1 MPTARFLDVFA
12 EDSWR
17 RVYAGEREVRPPG
30 APTAGSAAAARELL
44 PDQPRGL
51 GEEVIG
57 VTELLNRGSPA
68 VDRCGGCGLGVAM
81 EEGDLRSQHVREAC
95 SAFVDVVMAT
105 GAAEQFG
112 PRCPTSDL
120 ERGRNGRN
128 GVCLWDDEQ
137 ERDTDGGGASHGST
151 PGEAEERPRGHA
163 VLPC

>member
-30 APTAGSAAAARELL
+30 APTTGSAAAARELL

-81 EEGDLRSQHVREAC
+81 EEGDLRSQHVGEAC
-95 SAFVDVVMAT
+95 SAFVDVVN
-105 GAAEQFG
+105 GH
-112 PRCPTSDL
+112 RCCGTIRPA
-120 ERGRNGRN
+120 
-128 GVCLWDDEQ
+128 V
-137 ERDTDGGGASHGST
+137 
-151 PGEAEERPRGHA
+151 PYERPRARPERAQWRLPLGRRAGTGHGRRRRVA
-163 VLPC
+163 RVDARRS